1 MEVLAWIR
9 FILGAFLIVCA
20 LLIFIIEVIGLYRFN
35 YVLNRMHAAA
45 MGDTL
50 GLTLAF
56 LGLILINGFNF
67 ASIKLLILIIFFW
80 FASPTSSHLITNFE
94 IITDDDE
101 IMHYELHELDEI
113 ESEAKDH
120 E

>member
-9 FILGAFLIVCA
+9 FVLGA
-20 LLIFIIEVIGLYRFN
+20 LLIVLGLLIFVIEVIGLFRFK
-35 YVLNRMHAAA
+35 YVLNRMHAVA

-50 GLTLAF
+50 GLTLSL

-67 ASIKLLILIIFFW
+67 SSVKFLIVIVFFW

-94 IITDDDE
+94 VITDDDE
-101 IMHYELHELDEI
+101 EMHYELHELDEI
-113 ESEAKDH
+113 ESED